1 MCLSLKI
8 STASMSASGTKGEKE
23 VLSHAGWQLL
33 CVKSFFLQAN
43 INILLQVCKLAPGQR
58 CIKKLNEKL
67 VSAMIKVVV

>member
-1 MCLSLKI
+1 MCLSLKV
-8 STASMSASGTKGEKE
+8 STASMSARGTKGEKE
-23 VLSHAGWQLL
+23 VLSHGGWQL

-58 CIKKLNEKL
+58 CMKKLNGKL